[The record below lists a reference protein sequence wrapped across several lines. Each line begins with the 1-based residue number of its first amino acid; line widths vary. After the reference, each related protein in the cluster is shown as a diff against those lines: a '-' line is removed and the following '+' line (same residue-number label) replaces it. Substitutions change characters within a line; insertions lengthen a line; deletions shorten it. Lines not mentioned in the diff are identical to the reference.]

1 MSEIII
7 DTHATEGVVEIR
19 LDRPKKKNAVT
30 IAMYRA
36 MNEALSAA
44 AADAKVG
51 AVVFSG
57 NGETFCAGNDVLD
70 FMNGI
75 GGGADDEPPV
85 ARFIRTIAT
94 FEKPMVAAVH
104 GAAVGVGTTMLL
116 HCDLVYASETAR
128 LHTPFVSLGLVPE
141 AASSLLLPRRIG
153 YARAAEMILL
163 GTPIDALRA
172 RDLGLV
178 NAVVPHGEL
187 RAHALG
193 KAAELARLPPNALR
207 ISRAL
212 LRGSP
217 DEVSARIEEEGRHF
231 MAALGGA
238 EAREAFMA
246 FMERRPA
253 DFRNLT

>member
-1 MSEIII
+1 MSDVIIE
-7 DTHATEGVVEIR
+7 TNEGVVEIR

-36 MNEALSAA
+36 MNEALASA

-57 NGETFCAGNDVLD
+57 SGEAFCAGNDVVD

-75 GGGADDEPPV
+75 GADANGEPPV
-85 ARFIRTIAT
+85 AQFIRTIAT

-104 GAAVGVGTTMLL
+104 GAAVGIGTTMLL

-153 YARAAEMILL
+153 YTRAAEMILL
-163 GTPIDALRA
+163 GTPIDAGRA

-178 NAVVPHGEL
+178 NAVVPQGEL

-207 ISRAL
+207 VSRAL
-212 LRGSP
+212 LRGGAE
-217 DEVSARIEEEGRHF
+217 EVTARIDEEARHF
-231 MAALGGA
+231 LAALGGA
-238 EAREAFMA
+238 EAREAFIA

-253 DFRNLT
+253 NFQNLA

>member
-1 MSEIII
+1 MSEVIIETK
-7 DTHATEGVVEIR
+7 DGVTEIR

-36 MNEALSAA
+36 MNEALAAA
-44 AADAKVG
+44 AADANVG

-57 NGETFCAGNDVLD
+57 NGESFCAGNDVLD

-75 GGGADDEPPV
+75 GADADGEPPV
-85 ARFIRTIAT
+85 GRFIRTIAT
-94 FEKPMVAAVH
+94 FEKPLVAAVQ

-128 LHTPFVSLGLVPE
+128 LQAPFVSLGLVPE
-141 AASSLLLPRRIG
+141 AGSSLLLPRRIG
-153 YARAAEMILL
+153 YALAAEMILL
-163 GTPIDALRA
+163 GTAFDAVRA
-172 RDLGLV
+172 RAVGLV
-178 NAVVPHGEL
+178 NAVIPEGEL

-193 KAAELARLPPNALR
+193 KAAELARQPPNALR
-207 ISRAL
+207 AARAL

-217 DEVSARIEEEGRHF
+217 DELRARIDEEGRLF

-238 EAREAFMA
+238 EAREAFTA
-246 FMERRPA
+246 FLERRPP
-253 DFRNLT
+253 DFRKLA